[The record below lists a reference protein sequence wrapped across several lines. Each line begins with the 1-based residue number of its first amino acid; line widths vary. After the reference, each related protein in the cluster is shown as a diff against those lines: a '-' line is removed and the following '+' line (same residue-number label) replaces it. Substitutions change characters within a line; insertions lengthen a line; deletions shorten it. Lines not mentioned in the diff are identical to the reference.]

1 MGLPPEV
8 HISDSSRT
16 IFFKCGLYAVVY
28 LPFQVTEHNFNGE
41 HRPLRVRKR
50 LRFSMCF
57 LHQLS
62 KVRPAQPPDL
72 KVWSG
77 DQNKL
82 TMIQVKTC
90 TPPGLSQVLKACGNP
105 ESIEGAGGWDFQ
117 PSFHHLYVV
126 LMNQRDLR

>member
-16 IFFKCGLYAVVY
+16 ILFKCGLYAVVY

-62 KVRPAQPPDL
+62 KVRAAQPPDL

-82 TMIQVKTC
+82 TMIQVKT
-90 TPPGLSQVLKACGNP
+90 V
-105 ESIEGAGGWDFQ
+105 
-117 PSFHHLYVV
+117 
-126 LMNQRDLR
+126 RDLVFHLDCHKSLRLVGTLRVLRELVDGISNPVSTICMWS